1 MQIPISK
8 IIFIIGALS
17 AVGMI
22 YLLAIDERSRLFYV
36 LMLITLSAWPLAQYV
51 RRKVKKDMDSETNN
65 HF

>member
-22 YLLAIDERSRLFYV
+22 YLLAIDERNRLFYV
-36 LMLITLSAWPLAQYV
+36 LMLISLLSGQLIQFLKW
-51 RRKVKKDMDSETNN
+51 RKGKSDDSN
-65 HF
+65 